1 MTTDTPPPPRRKW
14 HLQRWLILLA
24 TGFLAYG
31 GWTQYAF
38 RAALKEAEAL
48 GWEVYYADPAE
59 RIRAYWKEA
68 FKKETWLNGV
78 SYVSISTSEEFE
90 QHLAIVYRL
99 NPKELAISSA
109 ATLRDLSP
117 LKPLTRLQG
126 VVLHDCTGLKNVD
139 ALKNLSA
146 LQKVWLNDCIGLT
159 NVDALTNLPALETV
173 ALGGCSGLTSVDAL
187 KNLSALQDVA
197 LHNCTGLTN
206 VDALKN
212 LSALKEVSLFGCTGL
227 TSVDGLKNLSALH
240 EVVLIG
246 CTGLTDESV
255 ASLKAALPNTDIT
268 GP

>member
-146 LQKVWLNDCIGLT
+146 LQ
-159 NVDALTNLPALETV
+159 
-173 ALGGCSGLTSVDAL
+173 
-187 KNLSALQDVA
+187 DVA

-255 ASLKAALPNTDIT
+255 ASLKAALPKTDIT